1 MGLGKASAPG
11 SLSLE
16 RGSQQDCT
24 RGFLPLLLC
33 RKQQYCPGGGTLPGN
48 SSAKQFPAAHV
59 SPRRDPS
66 NTSLSLEKSVRKGH
80 VHSTSPLPP
89 APHMSHS
96 HTRLLLFCTTDC
108 LGSGGAAGVPLYLA
122 VLPFGGRDPSQPGT
136 GEQRGVRA
144 SPHHTTW
151 SNSPSSSGRPFL
163 HHPSS
168 PGPPLLPDPAR
179 RHLPCPAR
187 AVRAQLPD
195 PAGHGVGPGGP
206 SCKMPFV
213 ACR

>member
-108 LGSGGAAGVPLYLA
+108 LGSGGGCWSPLVLGRPPIWRQGSQPAWHRGAARCQSFAPPHNLEQQPLQLWEA
-122 VLPFGGRDPSQPGT
+122 ISPSPFLSWSPSPPRPSQAP
-136 GEQRGVRA
+136 
-144 SPHHTTW
+144 SP
-151 SNSPSSSGRPFL
+151 
-163 HHPSS
+163 
-168 PGPPLLPDPAR
+168 
-179 RHLPCPAR
+179 LPCPGCTG
-187 AVRAQLPD
+187 
-195 PAGHGVGPGGP
+195 PA
-206 SCKMPFV
+206 
-213 ACR
+213 A